1 MDRRLA
7 VLPLLA
13 AAAAVF
19 ACGGPL
25 PHVGGELLATV
36 RPVAAH
42 AQAKA
47 PAAGT
52 AHAPRSHRARG
63 DTLVGAALSVHTADG
78 VEFALAVANPSKH
91 RVELSFPDGRTKEFV
106 VYDAAGREVW
116 RWSRGRFFTQT
127 MQNKL
132 LAGGDSVVYAERWA
146 APAPGRYTVVAQL
159 RSANYPLVK
168 QTTFEVPAT
177 RAAVPAAQ
185 LAAH

>member
-7 VLPLLA
+7 ILPLLA

-25 PHVGGELLATV
+25 PRVSGELLATV
-36 RPVAAH
+36 RPGTPDAPKASSAAST
-42 AQAKA
+42 
-47 PAAGT
+47 PT
-52 AHAPRSHRARG
+52 ARPHRARS
-63 DTLVGAALSVHTADG
+63 DTLVGAELSVHTANG

-116 RWSRGRFFTQT
+116 RWSRGRMFTQT

-132 LAGGDSVVYAERWA
+132 LSAGDSVVYAERWA

-159 RSANYPLVK
+159 RSANYPMVK
-168 QTTFEVPAT
+168 QTVFVVPA
-177 RAAVPAAQ
+177 APAGGAVAQ

>member
-36 RPVAAH
+36 RPGAAPT
-42 AQAKA
+42 KA
-47 PAAGT
+47 PAAT
-52 AHAPRSHRARG
+52 ATRAPRPHRARG
-63 DTLVGAALSVHTADG
+63 DTLVGAALTVHTEHG
-78 VEFALAVANPSKH
+78 VEFALAVANPSTH

-116 RWSRGRFFTQT
+116 RWSRGRLFTQT

-168 QTTFEVPAT
+168 QTTFEVPPK
-177 RAAVPAAQ
+177 PASAPVAQ